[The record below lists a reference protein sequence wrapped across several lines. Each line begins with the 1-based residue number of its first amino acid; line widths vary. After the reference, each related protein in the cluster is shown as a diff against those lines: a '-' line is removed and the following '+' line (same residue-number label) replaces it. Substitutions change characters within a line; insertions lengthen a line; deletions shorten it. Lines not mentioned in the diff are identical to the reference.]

1 MKTIGI
7 LGGMGPLATVKL
19 FEKIVLASHADK
31 DQDHIPIIID
41 SNSKIPDRT
50 SYIIGGGDNPID
62 QLVESAK
69 RLEGAGA
76 DFLIMPCNTAHYFYD
91 EIIKFIKIP
100 FLNMIEETAKQ
111 IKEEWEWDYKKVG
124 LLGTSGTYE
133 SKVYEHVFN
142 KYDLEIITPSEEDYS
157 HIMELIYNIKMGIDQ
172 ENLDDFYRTMGKMGQ
187 KGAEL
192 FILGCTELSVAVDMY
207 ELQGNFIDPMD
218 AITKSAILY
227 AGGTYLEK
235 EKTS

>member
-19 FEKIVLASHADK
+19 FEKIVHASDASK

-50 SYIIGGGDNPID
+50 SYILGGDHSPID
-62 QLVESAK
+62 QLVKSAK
-69 RLEGAGA
+69 RLENAGA
-76 DFLIMPCNTAHYFYD
+76 DFLIMPCNTAHYFYG
-91 EIIKFIKIP
+91 EIVKSINIP
-100 FLNMIEETAKQ
+100 FLNMIEETAKH
-111 IKEEWEWDYKKVG
+111 IKEEWDFQEVG
-124 LLGTSGTYE
+124 LLATSGTYK
-133 SKVYEHVFN
+133 SKVYEDAFN
-142 KYDLEIITPSEEDYS
+142 KYDLKVINPSEEDYKQV
-157 HIMELIYNIKMGIDQ
+157 MDLIYNIKMGIDQ
-172 ENLDDFYRTMGKMGQ
+172 ENLDGFYRTMEKMGK
-187 KGAEL
+187 KGADL

-207 ELQGNFIDPMD
+207 NLQGNFIDPMD
-218 AITKSAILY
+218 AIAKSAILY